1 MRNTVLVRVLSAA
14 LVLLCA
20 RPSLSADAVASASNP
35 DGDGIAL
42 AVTLGTDVSE
52 GACGTDATLQVTAGD
67 QINYCYVVTN
77 HSAATL
83 TYHTLSDDV
92 YGPIFTAVPVTL
104 APGASYQYN
113 RVVVATTSQTP
124 TATWTAYDEH
134 PDYIYSENT
143 PGGDAIFSDGFDG
156 AGAQYNFIDVTA
168 TGTNLMLNDDDYIVT
183 GIGFPFTFYGRTSDQ
198 ITISNNG
205 GMLFDQA
212 AGTHG
217 RIGYLSP
224 ANRVLPDRMIGP
236 AILPFWE
243 DLQQDY
249 IDGVGNVF
257 VQTIGNAPNRRFVIE
272 WYNLPVNVIG
282 GGLQV
287 TFEAILSEGSNDI
300 QFLYADTDC
309 GQTLCND
316 GASATIGLNSDGV
329 HAIPYSFEQAAVS
342 EGKVI
347 LFHPTDPLTYATTQQ
362 VTLDVGAPIIGVDPT
377 SFDKTLPA
385 GTSTT
390 DILTIANTGN
400 RDLTW
405 NIGEVAARAHF
416 PPVSRF
422 ALPMGDPAN
431 TRIGPAPLASS
442 AKSIAPRASAP
453 LGIGVPA
460 FAAEVVNSSLV
471 SMDATDPGAAS
482 TVASLNGLNFLSG
495 DFAGED
501 FSTLYAIDFRSFC
514 LYKIDTATGALTLVY
529 ITVPPDGAGADAWNG
544 MSWDPSTNTMFAVTS
559 SGRTPT
565 SYLSKIDLATA
576 ETTLV
581 GTITG
586 VGDPVDGTV
595 IIDIAVDA
603 NGLMY
608 GVDIVTDTLVA
619 IDKTTGEASTIGSI
633 GFDAN
638 FSEGLD
644 FDDTTGTLYFAAY
657 NNNDGM
663 AEMYTL
669 DTTTGQG
676 TPIAPIGPEPATSQ
690 YGAFG
695 IARLA
700 GICAYPNDVPWLS
713 FSDSRGST
721 QPGATT
727 PITVTFD
734 ATALPAGSYSA
745 DICVGNNDLTN
756 KRLAVPVS
764 LTVQ

>member
-1 MRNTVLVRVLSAA
+1 MRNPVLVRVLSAA

-20 RPSLSADAVASASNP
+20 RPSLSADAVPSASHP
-35 DGDGIAL
+35 EGDGIGL
-42 AVTLGTDVSE
+42 AVTVGTDVSE

-67 QINYCYVVTN
+67 QVNYCYVVTN
-77 HSAATL
+77 NSAATL

-92 YGPIFTAVPVTL
+92 NGPIFTAAPVTL

-113 RVVVATTSQTP
+113 RVVVATTSQVP
-124 TATWTAYDEH
+124 TATWTAYDVH

-143 PGGDAIFSDGFDG
+143 PGGDSIFSDGFDG
-156 AGAQYNFIDVTA
+156 ASAQYGFVDVT
-168 TGTNLMLNDDDYIVT
+168 TSGTNLMLNDDDYIVA
-183 GIGFPFTFYGRTSDQ
+183 GIGFPFTFYDRTSDQ

-205 GMLFDQA
+205 GMLFDQVL
-212 AGTHG
+212 GPHG
-217 RIGYLSP
+217 RIGYLTP

-257 VQTIGNAPNRRFVIE
+257 VQTIGDAPNRRFVVE

-282 GGLQV
+282 GGFQV

-300 QFLYADTDC
+300 LFLYSDTDC
-309 GQTLCND
+309 GQTLCNN
-316 GASATIGLNSDGV
+316 GASATIGLNSDGT
-329 HAIPYSFEQAAVS
+329 HAIPYSFDQASVS
-342 EGKVI
+342 AGKAI
-347 LFHPTDPLTYATTQQ
+347 LFHPTDPLTYTATQQ
-362 VTLDVGAPIIGVDPT
+362 VTLDVGAPVIGVDPT
-377 SFDKTLPA
+377 SFDKTVAA
-385 GTSTT
+385 GVSTT

-416 PPVSRF
+416 PPTSRF
-422 ALPMGDPAN
+422 ALPMGDPAQ
-431 TRIGPAPLASS
+431 TRIGPAPLATGK
-442 AKSIAPRASAP
+442 ALASRPLAP
-453 LGIGVPA
+453 LGAGVPA

-471 SMDATDPGAAS
+471 SMDATDPAAAS
-482 TVASLNGLNFLSG
+482 NVASLNGLNFLAG

-544 MSWDPSTNTMFAVTS
+544 MSWDPTTNTMFAVTS
-559 SGRTPT
+559 AGRTPV

-581 GTITG
+581 GPITG

-644 FDDTTGTLYFAAY
+644 FDDTTGTLYFSAY
-657 NNNDGM
+657 DNGTGQ

-669 DTTTGQG
+669 DTATGNG
-676 TPIAPIGPEPATSQ
+676 TLIAPIGSAPATSQ
-690 YGAFG
+690 YAALG

-713 FSDSRGST
+713 FSASRGST
-721 QPGATT
+721 APGETT

-734 ATALPAGSYSA
+734 ATDLAAGSYSA
-745 DICVGNNDLTN
+745 NICISNNDLTN
-756 KRLAVPVS
+756 KRLAVPVT